1 MAEHADGTC
10 RLPAHGTAGEKM
22 MHQRRRASILAIATI
37 LALAGCR
44 QAADTPAATGDSLA
58 AQGSAG
64 PEWLSYGGTYDEQRH
79 SRLNQINR
87 DSLKDLGV
95 AWTYDL
101 KTGRGIETTPIVADG
116 VMYATSSWSVLHALD
131 AKTGKELW
139 VHDPAVD
146 KAVGVDACCD
156 VVNRGVAL
164 HDGVLFL
171 GVIDGRLQAIDAK
184 TGKPIWSVQTVD
196 RSMPYTI
203 TGAPRVVPA
212 KARKDGVKNMVLIGN
227 GGAELGVR
235 GYLSAYD
242 VATGKLVWRFYTVPN
257 PEMKPDGAASDAIL
271 AKLANPSWG
280 KTGRWTRDG
289 GGGTVWDSIV
299 YDEPNNQIVFGV
311 GNASPWNAA
320 LRDPDGPKTP
330 GGGDNLFVSSI
341 VAVNADTGTYNWHY
355 QTTPRDN
362 WDYTA
367 TQTIILADLPNGPDG
382 AKQRVVMQAPKN
394 GFFYVLDAKSGK
406 FLSGKNYV
414 PQTWTTGLD
423 SNGRPMETPNA
434 RPVSGS
440 AIHAPGPQGGHN
452 WHPMAFNPDLNLA
465 YIPAQELP
473 QGYAPKAVA
482 DAATKWNTGFKFEDG
497 LPVDPLDPATMK
509 AMKAAFKGRLIAWDP
524 IAQKARW
531 SVELPTPSNGGVLS
545 TAAGLVF
552 QGTVGGDLVAYDAAT
567 GKDLWRQNVKGGIMA
582 PPVTYEID
590 GEQYLSVASGWGGA
604 YALAAGFL
612 FEKAVPAVVGRVIT
626 FKLGANG
633 TIPDHKLTPI
643 DARPQTPRFG
653 TQVQL
658 ASGLV
663 AYSRNCMVCHG
674 PMAISSGVLP
684 DLRWSPTTADADA
697 WKAVVLDGQRAS
709 AGMVSFAKYMS
720 PADAEA
726 VRAYVVHQANGPK
739 APVAG
744 AKR

>member
-1 MAEHADGTC
+1 M
-10 RLPAHGTAGEKM
+10 L
-22 MHQRRRASILAIATI
+22 QRRRASILAISVM
-37 LALAGCR
+37 LAVAGCN
-44 QAADTPAATGDSLA
+44 QLADAPGAG
-58 AQGSAG
+58 QGVGA
-64 PEWLSYGGTYDEQRH
+64 EWLTYGGTTDEQRH
-79 SRLNQINR
+79 SLLTKINK
-87 DSLKDLGV
+87 DTLKELGV

-131 AKTGKELW
+131 ARTGKELW
-139 VHDPAVD
+139 VYDPAVD

-156 VVNRGVAL
+156 VVNRGVAIK
-164 HDGVLFL
+164 DGVIFL
-171 GVIDGRLQAIDAK
+171 GVIDGRLEAIDAK
-184 TGKPIWSVQTVD
+184 TGKRLWSVQTVD
-196 RSMPYTI
+196 RSKPYTI
-203 TGAPRVVPA
+203 TGAPRV
-212 KARKDGVKNMVLIGN
+212 VKNMVLIGN

-271 AKLANPSWG
+271 AKLANPTWG
-280 KTGRWTRDG
+280 KTGRWTADG

-299 YDEPNNQIVFGV
+299 YDEANNQIVFGV
-311 GNASPWNAA
+311 GNGSPWNAT
-320 LRDPDGPKTP
+320 LRDPDSK
-330 GGGDNLFVSSI
+330 GDNLFISSI

-367 TQTIILADLPNGPDG
+367 TQTIILADLPVGKDG

-394 GFFYVLDAKSGK
+394 GFFYVLDAKSGQY
-406 FLSGKNYV
+406 LSGNAYV

-423 SNGRPMETPNA
+423 ANGRPMETATA
-434 RPVSGS
+434 RPVNGS
-440 AIHAPGPQGGHN
+440 ALLTPGPQGGHN

-473 QGYAPKAVA
+473 QGYAPK
-482 DAATKWNTGFKFEDG
+482 DQPDPATKWNTGFKFEDG
-497 LPVDPLDPATMK
+497 LPVDPMDPATLKGMK
-509 AMKAAFKGRLIAWDP
+509 AMYKGRLIAWDP
-524 IAQKARW
+524 VAQKPRW
-531 SVELPTPSNGGVLS
+531 TVELPTPSNGGVLS

-590 GEQYLSVASGWGGA
+590 GEQYLTVASGWGGA

-612 FEKAVPAVVGRVIT
+612 FDKAVPQVLGRVIT
-626 FKLGANG
+626 FKLGAKG
-633 TIPDHKLTPI
+633 TIPDHKLTPV
-643 DARPQTPRFG
+643 DARPQTARFG
-653 TQVQL
+653 TPAQL
-658 ASGLV
+658 QAGLV

-697 WKAVVLDGQRAS
+697 WKAVVLEGQRAS
-709 AGMVSFAKYMS
+709 AGMVSFAKQMS

-739 APVAG
+739 VAVPAP
-744 AKR
+744 